1 MKRIGK
7 LAGALALI
15 AAFAA
20 IGAGCDSAFDTAVF
34 KINDILDSA
43 QSASKITRTV
53 IVKEGDEIVSKDEAV
68 YTIGTEQAEV
78 AYKVT
83 SLNPDLAAE
92 EEYLVTESTGT
103 VSLSEVP
110 NDFSIDAKYLTEDS
124 YSISDTEFVCT
135 IPDASAAQFLGQIGN
150 ETPSG
155 VKVTAQ
161 FFDKVLSIYQIEYLL
176 SSGRSAEI
184 TFVFDSAI
192 E

>member
-1 MKRIGK
+1 MHGPPI
-7 LAGALALI
+7 AL
-15 AAFAA
+15 
-20 IGAGCDSAFDTAVF
+20 
-34 KINDILDSA
+34 N
-43 QSASKITRTV
+43 
-53 IVKEGDEIVSKDEAV
+53 EIVPRLSSGKRDASRCGNGV
-68 YTIGTEQAEV
+68 NVPSGL
-78 AYKVT
+78 
-83 SLNPDLAAE
+83 SRSP
-92 EEYLVTESTGT
+92 LVTESTGT

-161 FFDKVLSIYQIEYLL
+161 FSDKVLSIYQIEYLL

-184 TFVFDSAI
+184 TFVFDSAT